1 MRRLLA
7 AALVAAAALPLTLVG
22 AALATSGGGAVAA
35 PASGAVPDPAQAQDP
50 AVAAL
55 LTAGAEAYALRC
67 AVCHGSTGG
76 GIEEARLAFPPD
88 ERRCTRCH
96 RPSNPVVQPLDQP
109 FADNDM
115 FSIGEPPPLHATA
128 ERPGGMAAAA
138 APEALFAYVKATMPR
153 YDPGRL
159 GDDAYWA
166 LTAHL
171 LALNGRSA
179 ELPRVV
185 ELAGRE

>member
-1 MRRLLA
+1 MRLRTA
-7 AALVAAAALPLTLVG
+7 AALLALALPGALV
-22 AALATSGGGAVAA
+22 ASAQ
-35 PASGAVPDPAQAQDP
+35 PQASGAADDP
-50 AVAAL
+50 VAAL
-55 LTAGAEAYALRC
+55 LAAGEDAYARNC
-67 AVCHGSTGG
+67 SVCHGPTGG

>member
-7 AALVAAAALPLTLVG
+7 AALVAAAALPVTLVG

-76 GIEEARLAFPPD
+76 GIEEARLRFPPE

-96 RPSNPVVQPLDQP
+96 RPSNPVVQPLDRP
-109 FADNDM
+109 FVDNDM
-115 FSIGEPPPLHATA
+115 FSIGDPPPLHPTP
-128 ERPGGMAAAA
+128 ERPTALASVA
-138 APEALFAYVKATMPR
+138 APQALQDYLSRTMPR

-159 GDDAYWA
+159 SDAEYRA
-166 LTAHL
+166 LTALL
-171 LALNGRSA
+171 LAMNGRGD
-179 ELPRVV
+179 
-185 ELAGRE
+185 ELAALAGATDR